1 MQIAKD
7 LLFHLHQQEQD
18 YIYENW
24 DDKEAQVYR
33 RVNGRS

>member
-1 MQIAKD
+1 MESMQIAKD

-24 DDKEAQVYR
+24 DDTEAQV
-33 RVNGRS
+33 